1 MKSTSQTLLLPF
13 IKQSHIGTSVNK
25 PPADAPEAAGWH
37 HAHGVD
43 P

>member
-1 MKSTSQTLLLPF
+1 MKSTPQTLLLPF

-25 PPADAPEAAGWH
+25 PPAGGRSTPAGIMY
-37 HAHGVD
+37 GVD